1 MSKADELNAL
11 ADRCEAPVDY
21 MSSPLDAD
29 IALAVGWVFDG
40 AMPLPWKAP
49 DSASWVSEPP
59 RFSTSLD
66 ATVRPEGDDVFW
78 RSGHDGEGPDPS
90 LFRADVLLSD
100 HARSFTGR
108 ARTEPMARRAA
119 ELRARAAL
127 SQTDAE
133 EAK

>member
-1 MSKADELNAL
+1 MTKADELNQL
-11 ADRCEAPVDY
+11 ADRCEREET
-21 MSSPLDAD
+21 SRLLDVA
-29 IALAVGWVFDG
+29 I
-40 AMPLPWKAP
+40 WKALNR
-49 DSASWVSEPP
+49 DTYSKDWTE
-59 RFSTSLD
+59 FGDFTTSLD
-66 ATVRPEGDDVFW
+66 AAVRPEGDDVFW

-127 SQTDAE
+127 SQIEAE
-133 EAK
+133 EGTGSPSAPHPSRSA